1 MRLTK
6 IKIQT
11 IITSRVIDF
20 TLIKMFIQLLNT
32 FSFFQKLFCSSELEV
47 MAGYLFVIG
56 NIYFRS
62 CYQTHLGIPLRH
74 PSQQQYPPEKTNAL
88 SIRF

>member
-1 MRLTK
+1 
-6 IKIQT
+6 
-11 IITSRVIDF
+11 
-20 TLIKMFIQLLNT
+20 MFIQLLNT